1 VAAEALA
8 EALGSMPERP
18 DPINT
23 TRPDSPGQLASHY
36 APRGKLRLNATLA
49 EPGEVFLG
57 FGPGGGDLNLSER
70 GNLAEAAAR
79 LFGCLHQ
86 LDQMG
91 AERIAVAPI
100 PSEGLGAAINDRLRR
115 AAAPRD

>member
-1 VAAEALA
+1 
-8 EALGSMPERP
+8 MPERP